1 VFGILKMSPAVNV
14 VWFKRDLRV
23 QDHAPLAAAAKAG
36 RLISRSAKG
45 ESMTQEHTEAFMND
59 IIRMAWA
66 DDVSFDKIKKDKGLS
81 EAEVIKLMRANL
93 KASSF
98 KLWRKRVS
106 GRSSK
111 HEKRAKLL
119 RQEAE

>member
-1 VFGILKMSPAVNV
+1 
-14 VWFKRDLRV
+14 
-23 QDHAPLAAAAKAG
+23 
-36 RLISRSAKG
+36 
-45 ESMTQEHTEAFMND
+45 MTQEHTEAFVND